1 MERSLLRFLK
11 SRKKPSNGMSELT
24 LRSPYGPFRRLES
37 PLAFRAQKPL
47 VSLLDAFGVILIG
60 NRSMVRAVIST
71 VPSKCPEGP
80 DHHPRNPHYSWGL
93 PAFLVPINLSLKLNL
108 NQFCRGVLNSRPIPL
123 RERGPAPGY
132 TLKHATPAAS
142 CGRGFCSLGTK
153 RKAAGTSTA
162 LLTGYKL
169 TALLLVAGSAA
180 TPERSECLWTS
191 RVKLGL
197 RLSTVSAAATCSG
210 GYS

>member
-60 NRSMVRAVIST
+60 NRSMVRAVIGT

-108 NQFCRGVLNSRPIPL
+108 NRKGSALPPCPIAPFALGNRLRP
-123 RERGPAPGY
+123 R
-132 TLKHATPAAS
+132 
-142 CGRGFCSLGTK
+142 
-153 RKAAGTSTA
+153 AAGSS
-162 LLTGYKL
+162 LSNGLH
-169 TALLLVAGSAA
+169 AGSK
-180 TPERSECLWTS
+180 RN
-191 RVKLGL
+191 
-197 RLSTVSAAATCSG
+197 SG
-210 GYS
+210 RASHASD